1 MCLYIIVNDFSSTAI
16 SIKPSGSGEGS
27 IFFVMG
33 SYQVKAYW
41 YLLTFATRNFRTRV
55 ADKLFK
61 NCQYFNSLTI
71 TTFWKLLET
80 EQTKRQHKHLALFR
94 DAFVFLQLGILA
106 CSSALWLYSL
116 CLSVCP
122 TFIPLCIIPSL
133 FSFLPSLPASLLLPS
148 FLPSFLLSL
157 PSFSS
162 CLHPSSFLLSV
173 YLYGCTMSVC
183 LVYNE
188 QYLPLPQWFYVYL

>member
-1 MCLYIIVNDFSSTAI
+1 MLVYNCQQCQFHRLCVKA
-16 SIKPSGSGEGS
+16 SGSGEGS

-80 EQTKRQHKHLALFR
+80 EQTKRQHKHLALYR
-94 DAFVFLQLGILA
+94 HPFVFHNLGIQA
-106 CSSALWLYSL
+106 CYGCTISV
-116 CLSVCP
+116 CLSYLHS
-122 TFIPLCIIPSL
+122 FIPPSFIPSL
-133 FSFLPSLPASLLLPS
+133 SSFLQSLN
-148 FLPSFLLSL
+148 
-157 PSFSS
+157 
-162 CLHPSSFLLSV
+162 PSSFLLSF
-173 YLYGCTMSVC
+173 
-183 LVYNE
+183 
-188 QYLPLPQWFYVYL
+188 LPCF